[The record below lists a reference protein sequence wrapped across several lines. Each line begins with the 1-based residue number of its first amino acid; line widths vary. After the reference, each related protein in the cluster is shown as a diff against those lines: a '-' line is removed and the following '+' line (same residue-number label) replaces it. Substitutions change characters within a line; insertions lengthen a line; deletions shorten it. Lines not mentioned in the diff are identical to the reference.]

1 MLIFDGHESHVAP
14 GVIERA
20 AELGFD
26 MLAFPGGITALLQ
39 LMDQLF
45 AALKHDYT
53 IRETVAIANN
63 GGVALSKPARVT
75 IMSKVY
81 QCWLANGAAAHVKK
95 ALNKIGLWPPS
106 YEQAVNNLKD
116 RTALPRDVEDALA
129 GADPA
134 TLSQTT
140 QGIILPA
147 KRKDSIALEIAQEAA
162 AGSSGSATRQA
173 QKGGKR
179 QRLPRS
185 WMNRDTWN
193 ALVSGQQPQGGLH
206 MTGGAS
212 GTRRTPSGGPGA
224 AAGGAGSGGALAA
237 ATAPQPPL
245 GAVVVPPA
253 APAPLRLQSGPKK
266 CITCSAALHY
276 ASKDVEC
283 SPCRA
288 RAHADIIFARNMAAR
303 SAALGLQPP
312 VADQENQAPPGGAAA
327 GPSTA
332 CAPPAATPVVRNTL
346 GALNTNV

>member
-1 MLIFDGHESHVAP
+1 M
-14 GVIERA
+14 IERA

-63 GGVALSKPARVT
+63 RGVALSKPARVT

-81 QCWLANGAAAHVKK
+81 QGWLANGAVAHVKK
-95 ALNKIGLWPPS
+95 SLAKIGLWPPS
-106 YEQAVNNLKD
+106 YEQAVKNLED
-116 RTALPRDVEDALA
+116 RTALPRDVEEALA
-129 GADPA
+129 GTDPA
-134 TLSQTT
+134 TLSKIT
-140 QGIILPA
+140 QEIILPT
-147 KRKDSIALEIAQEAA
+147 KRKDSIALDIAQEAA

-193 ALVSGQQPQGGLH
+193 ALVSGQQPQGGLC

-212 GTRRTPSGGPGA
+212 GTRRTPSAGPEA
-224 AAGGAGSGGALAA
+224 AAGGAGSGGAPAS
-237 ATAPQPPL
+237 ATGPQPPL
-245 GAVVVPPA
+245 GTAFAPPA
-253 APAPLRLQSGPKK
+253 APAPLRTQCGPKK
-266 CITCSAALHY
+266 CITCSAVLHY
-276 ASKDVEC
+276 ATKDVEC

-288 RAHADIIFARNMAAR
+288 RTLGDIIFARNMAAR

-312 VADQENQAPPGGAAA
+312 VADQENQAPPSGVGA
-327 GPSTA
+327 GPSA
-332 CAPPAATPVVRNTL
+332 AYAPPVATPDVRAAL

>member
-1 MLIFDGHESHVAP
+1 LLIFDGHESHVAP

-45 AALKHDYT
+45 AKLKHDYT
-53 IRETVAIANN
+53 IKETVAIANN
-63 GGVALSKPARVT
+63 RGVALSKPARVT

-81 QCWLANGAAAHVKK
+81 QDWLTNGAAAHVKK
-95 ALNKIGLWPPS
+95 ALKKIGLWPPS
-106 YEQAVNNLKD
+106 YEQAVSNLKD

-140 QGIILPA
+140 QEIILPA
-147 KRKDSIALEIAQEAA
+147 KRKDSVALEIAQEAA
-162 AGSSGSATRQA
+162 AGSGGSATRPA

-185 WMNRDTWN
+185 WMNGDTWN
-193 ALVSGQQPQGGLH
+193 ALASGQQPQGGLR

-212 GTRRTPSGGPGA
+212 GTRRTPSAGA
-224 AAGGAGSGGALAA
+224 EMAAGGAGSGGAPAA

-245 GAVVVPPA
+245 GAVSAPPA

-266 CITCSAALHY
+266 CLKCSAPLHY

-283 SPCRA
+283 QHCRA
-288 RAHADIIFARNMAAR
+288 RSASDAIFARNMAAF
-303 SAALGLQPP
+303 SAARGLQLPG
-312 VADQENQAPPGGAAA
+312 ADQENQAPPRGAAGGLSA
-327 GPSTA
+327 A
-332 CAPPAATPVVRNTL
+332 CAPPVVTPVVRTAL
-346 GALNTNV
+346 GALNTNA

>member
-1 MLIFDGHESHVAP
+1 M
-14 GVIERA
+14 IERA

-45 AALKHDYT
+45 AKLKHDYT
-53 IRETVAIANN
+53 IRETTAIASN
-63 GGVALSKPARVT
+63 GGTALSKPARVK
-75 IMSKVY
+75 IMSRVY
-81 QCWLANGAAAHVKK
+81 QEWLTNGAAAHVKK
-95 ALNKIGLWPPS
+95 ALKKIGLWPPS
-106 YEQAVNNLKD
+106 YEQAVSNLKD

-140 QGIILPA
+140 QEIILPA

-162 AGSSGSATRQA
+162 AGSGGSATRPV

-185 WMNRDTWN
+185 WMNGDTWN
-193 ALVSGQQPQGGLH
+193 ALVSGQQPQSGLH

-212 GTRRTPSGGPGA
+212 GTRRTPSA
-224 AAGGAGSGGALAA
+224 AAEMAAGGAGSGGAPAA

-245 GAVVVPPA
+245 GAVFAQPA
-253 APAPLRLQSGPKK
+253 APAPLRLQPGPKK
-266 CITCSAALHY
+266 CLTCSMNLHY
-276 ASKDVEC
+276 ASKDVQC
-283 SPCRA
+283 QPCRA
-288 RAHADIIFARNMAAR
+288 RTQADLIFARNMAAR
-303 SAALGLQPP
+303 SVAWGLQPIG
-312 VADQENQAPPGGAAA
+312 ADQENQAPPNNAAA
-327 GPSTA
+327 GPSAA
-332 CAPPAATPVVRNTL
+332 CAPAVAPVVRTAL